1 MRGETFGGIPENQNS
16 WPQKDTKEIKKPSP
30 QIQTHFLFLF
40 AFLGGHLYSAFMD
53 ELSTLCARVGETKLR
68 EMVAAF
74 YRRVRVDDV
83 IGTMYPPNDWEN
95 AEKRLADF
103 IVYRFGGPQTYIEE
117 RGHPRLRGRHMPFSI
132 GEAERDRWMKL
143 MGEAMTEVAV
153 PEPEAPIIGTFFA
166 QVADMMRNRPG

>member
-1 MRGETFGGIPENQNS
+1 MTAKRRKKGAKNQS
-16 WPQKDTKEIKKPSP
+16 TGVGY
-30 QIQTHFLFLF
+30 FF
-40 AFLGGHLYSAFMD
+40 AFLGGHLYSASMD
-53 ELSTLCARVGETKLR
+53 EISTLCARLGETKLR
-68 EMVAAF
+68 DMVAAF

-83 IGTMYPPNDWEN
+83 LGPMYPPGDWEG

-117 RGHPRLRGRHMPFSI
+117 RGHPRLRGRHMPFAI

-143 MGEAMTEVAV
+143 MGEAMSEVAV
-153 PEPEAPIIGTFFA
+153 PDPEAPIIGTFFA

>member
-1 MRGETFGGIPENQNS
+1 MDLSLCFLISFPFFGQ
-16 WPQKDTKEIKKPSP
+16 
-30 QIQTHFLFLF
+30 
-40 AFLGGHLYSAFMD
+40 LYFGWMD

-68 EMVAAF
+68 DMVAAF

-83 IGTMYPPNDWEN
+83 IGTMYPPDDWEN

-117 RGHPRLRGRHMPFSI
+117 RGHPRLRGRHMPFAI

-143 MGEAMTEVAV
+143 MGEAMSEVAV
-153 PEPEAPIIGTFFA
+153 PDPEAPIIGTFFA